1 MITARPGTNAT
12 SIPILTEVLEL
23 PQQLA
28 TPVPVVPQE
37 LVPQHLIPEP
47 VTPPPPEPL
56 VMRTRGAGGP
66 AAFSTRLVDAAGLS
80 EHAVQESPAGAPT
93 APEFAASE
101 FAVPELAA
109 PDSAAATPVDKS
121 KQAAPVT
128 APAADVAP
136 AAYQPRATVTA
147 PTLSSVTSINSATP
161 RTVSSLSMVPPA
173 PAAPALDLDALAERL
188 HANVLA
194 DLQERIEPVLH
205 ARMMERL
212 QPVLRTALAD
222 ISLALQEEIASMVDE
237 AVQKALIQ
245 HVTTQD

>member
-12 SIPILTEVLEL
+12 SIPILTEVLDL

-80 EHAVQESPAGAPT
+80 EHAVQETPAGTSA
-93 APEFAASE
+93 APEFAE
-101 FAVPELAA
+101 PELAA
-109 PDSAAATPVDKS
+109 PSP
-121 KQAAPVT
+121 AAPPVEKSISYAQT
-128 APAADVAP
+128 AAPAATIAP
-136 AAYQPRATVTA
+136 PYQA
-147 PTLSSVTSINSATP
+147 PSGVTSINSASP
-161 RTVSSLSMVPPA
+161 RTGFSPSIVPQA
-173 PAAPALDLDALAERL
+173 AAAPALDLDALAERL

-194 DLQERIEPVLH
+194 DLQERLEPVLH

-222 ISLALQEEIASMVDE
+222 ISMALQEEIASMVDE